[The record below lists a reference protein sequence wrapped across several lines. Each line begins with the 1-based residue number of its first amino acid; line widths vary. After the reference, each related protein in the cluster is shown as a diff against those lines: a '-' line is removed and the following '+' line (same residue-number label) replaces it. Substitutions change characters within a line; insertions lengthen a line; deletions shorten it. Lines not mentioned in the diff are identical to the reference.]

1 MKLKILNKYLHQGA
15 NTCRFYGYDVM
26 ILNLEF
32 QGMDKNVG
40 RQMITN
46 RKNQIKRNG
55 GHGNIDF
62 AVLWSSH
69 ANERRIKIQ
78 LIDDHSKKGLK
89 MSDVAKKIANKSKY
103 GTGQG
108 AGFGGIGS
116 FFLNYNPGFLEEAMH
131 LNLK

>member
-1 MKLKILNKYLHQGA
+1 
-15 NTCRFYGYDVM
+15 
-26 ILNLEF
+26 
-32 QGMDKNVG
+32 
-40 RQMITN
+40 
-46 RKNQIKRNG
+46 
-55 GHGNIDF
+55 
-62 AVLWSSH
+62 
-69 ANERRIKIQ
+69 
-78 LIDDHSKKGLK
+78 